1 MQETNFDRQKAFDR
15 HQDQDDENETVEHS
29 EIPMQSRM
37 EDENP
42 DDKKDHDHTHRM
54 SEAVVEPHVPISTVP
69 LRPWRPWME
78 AVTLSPHAAGIMSRG
93 IFQPIALLGL
103 PMVWWLGLMYGIYQ
117 IWFNSKSSATWGDVL
132 YTAFQRLSTCYTA
145 IGSLI
150 SFTLSAPPYCGYFL
164 LFPFIFLPEGP
175 DSQTFPMYSVRCFGS
190 QLVLH
195 FALHHF
201 YPRVSFCKVLAI
213 MTGNVK

>member
-1 MQETNFDRQKAFDR
+1 
-15 HQDQDDENETVEHS
+15 
-29 EIPMQSRM
+29 
-37 EDENP
+37 
-42 DDKKDHDHTHRM
+42 
-54 SEAVVEPHVPISTVP
+54 
-69 LRPWRPWME
+69 
-78 AVTLSPHAAGIMSRG
+78 
-93 IFQPIALLGL
+93 
-103 PMVWWLGLMYGIYQ
+103 VWWLGLMYGIYQ

-132 YTAFQRLSTCYTA
+132 YTAFQRLNACYTA